1 MIRNKKL
8 MEFKKKRLQLKQSK
22 GGLAEAGTRVF
33 EITAGLA
40 QVSGVDGW
48 TQV

>member
-1 MIRNKKL
+1 
-8 MEFKKKRLQLKQSK
+8 MEFFYKRLQLKQSK

-33 EITAGLA
+33 EITAVPV